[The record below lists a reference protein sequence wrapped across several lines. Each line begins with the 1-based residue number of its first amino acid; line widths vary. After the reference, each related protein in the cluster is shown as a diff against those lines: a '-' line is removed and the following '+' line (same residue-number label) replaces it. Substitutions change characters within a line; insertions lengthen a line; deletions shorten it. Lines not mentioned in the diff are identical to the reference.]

1 MSPKIS
7 ERGKTQPSSPMRRL
21 EKPFLEAK
29 EKRDR
34 IYQLNIGQPD
44 IETPEEYLNVIK
56 NLKEKVIKYGPSTG
70 LPEYRK
76 TLAKYY
82 QSYGINVGWEDI
94 VVTTGGSEA
103 IIFALSAVCDPGD
116 EVIIPEPFYANYNG
130 FANMAG
136 VKIVP
141 VLSKAETG
149 YALPSIAEIENK
161 ITDKTKAIMI
171 CNPGNPTGYAY
182 SEEELEQLKTLC
194 KKFSLFLISDEVY
207 REFVYEGKHNSILEK
222 DDFDE
227 YGIITDSLSK
237 RFSLCGARLGC
248 VVSKN
253 KELMSAITRMA
264 QARLCPP
271 TIEQLG
277 AIEVHKLGEEY
288 YSSIR
293 NEYKRRRDTIMKHL
307 NDMEET
313 FCKMPNGAF
322 YMLVKLP
329 IKDCVDFATYMLTE
343 YQLDNETVLISP
355 GNGFYA
361 TEGLGMDEI
370 RIAYILNTK
379 DLDRAMVIL
388 KEGLKTYR
396 KARGL

>member
-1 MSPKIS
+1 MLEIS
-7 ERGKTQPSSPMRRL
+7 KRGKTQPQSPMRRL
-21 EKPFLEAK
+21 EGALLKAK
-29 EKRDR
+29 NLRDR

-44 IETPEEYLNVIK
+44 IETPNEYLNVLK
-56 NLKEKVIKYGPSTG
+56 NLNEKVIKYGPSAG

-76 TLAKYY
+76 TLANYY
-82 QSYGINVGWEDI
+82 QSYGIDVEWEDI

-103 IIFALSAVCDPGD
+103 IVFALSAVCDPGD

-130 FANMAG
+130 FANMSG

-141 VLSKAETG
+141 VTSNPETG
-149 YALPSIAEIENK
+149 YALPDLEEFEKKVSK
-161 ITDKTKAIMI
+161 RTRAIMI

-182 SEEELEQLKTLC
+182 TKDELEKLKDFC
-194 KKFSLFLISDEVY
+194 KQHSLFLISDEVY
-207 REFVYEGKHNSILEK
+207 REFVYSGKHNSVLEEK
-222 DDFDE
+222 GFEE

-248 VVSKN
+248 VLSKN
-253 KELMSAITRMA
+253 KEVMNAIKKMA
-264 QARLCPP
+264 QSRLCPP

-277 AIEVHKLGEEY
+277 AIEVHKLGQEY
-288 YSSIR
+288 YSKIR
-293 NEYKRRRDTIMKHL
+293 EEYKLRRDTIMSHL
-307 NDMEET
+307 CDMEDT
-313 FCKMPNGAF
+313 FCKTPNGAF

-329 IKDCVDFATYMLTE
+329 IKDCIDFATYLLTE
-343 YQLDNETVLISP
+343 FQLDNETVLVAP

-370 RIAYILNTK
+370 RIAYILNSK

-388 KEGLKTYR
+388 KEGLKAYR